1 MTFLIFWFYS
11 YGIRSSKIK
20 MIFQLLSILMPK
32 IDMNKPKW
40 AEWSMLDPIL
50 KGCTRPDG
58 VNKDAVAINE
68 NYITEYLNN

>member
-1 MTFLIFWFYS
+1 
-11 YGIRSSKIK
+11 
-20 MIFQLLSILMPK
+20 
-32 IDMNKPKW
+32 
-40 AEWSMLDPIL
+40 MLDPIL